1 MRYDFIM
8 TANASI
14 YRVKI
19 ATAAL
24 LAIAMSDVVALADKL
39 VDPSA
44 VAPEFREAAEKRR
57 AEQIKIINC
66 NNAAKFANVPPRES
80 LKFMQD
86 CIDNGGPPS
95 DVSSSTKK

>member
-1 MRYDFIM
+1 M
-8 TANASI
+8 TTSASI
-14 YRVKI
+14 YRVKTAI
-19 ATAAL
+19 AAL

-44 VAPEFREAAEKRR
+44 VPPEFREAAEKRR

-86 CIDNGGPPS
+86 CIDKPDAPS
-95 DVSSSTKK
+95 DISSSTKK